1 MIKQELDPFFS
12 DQALVICGVFLQPH
26 DFLSGAF
33 PEEHL
38 QKSLFA
44 TKLVITTIC
53 VRSYDCEHLFL

>member
-1 MIKQELDPFFS
+1 MQPMF
-12 DQALVICGVFLQPH
+12 LVSLPITEEHLQK
-26 DFLSGAF
+26 S

-44 TKLVITTIC
+44 TKLVVTTIC